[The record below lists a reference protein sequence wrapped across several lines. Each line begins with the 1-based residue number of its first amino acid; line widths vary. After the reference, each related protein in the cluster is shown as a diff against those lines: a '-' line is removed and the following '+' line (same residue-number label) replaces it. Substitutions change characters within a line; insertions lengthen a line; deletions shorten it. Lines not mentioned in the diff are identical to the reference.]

1 MNTGDPMDKFI
12 MGAIAMASWVVGLY
26 FFRFWR
32 ETRDRL
38 FAIFGLSFWLL
49 GLTRLGLVY
58 SEKVTEGHT
67 IYYVVRLIA
76 YLLIL
81 IAILDKNQFWLRL
94 PGLGTNKKESTA
106 NPEDGRG

>member
-1 MNTGDPMDKFI
+1 MDKFV
-12 MGAIAMASWVVGLY
+12 MGAIAMASWVVGLF

-49 GLTRLGLVY
+49 GLTRIGLVY
-58 SEKVTEGHT
+58 SAEITEAHT
-67 IYYVVRLIA
+67 AYYVVRLIA

-81 IAILDKNQFWLRL
+81 VAILDKNQFWLRL
-94 PGLGTNKKESTA
+94 PGLGSGKKKS
-106 NPEDGRG
+106 NVPQEDEPV